1 MIKDLCS
8 PCQAL
13 VISPVCFL
21 NVSMTCLWLDKQK
34 KKRSVLEPNSQPIW
48 FNVFSDHAVPF
59 HPCQISWV
67 NPIRFAAVVHVMQS
81 EVTEQRRPR
90 GYIPANIT
98 LQWKL
103 PASYSAPLCWTGLRS
118 RATDCVLIC
127 STCSLWQLLGRTA
140 RPINQSYRARVP
152 ACIERGGFLGW
163 CTSQPLDCLLVE
175 LWSRLSPV
183 KCAMFR

>member
-1 MIKDLCS
+1 MQPLSGTDNQPCVFCKCFYDLS
-8 PCQAL
+8 MACQA
-13 VISPVCFL
+13 
-21 NVSMTCLWLDKQK
+21 K
-34 KKRSVLEPNSQPIW
+34 KKRRAVLEPNSQPIW

-59 HPCQISWV
+59 HLCQISWV
-67 NPIRFAAVVHVMQS
+67 SPIRFAVVHVMQS
-81 EVTEQRRPR
+81 EVTEQWRPR

-127 STCSLWQLLGRTA
+127 STCSLWRLLGRTA

-152 ACIERGGFLGW
+152 ACIERGRFLGW
-163 CTSQPLDCLLVE
+163 HTSQRLDCLLVE